1 MKLLAQNLDF
11 GNLQGFG
18 NLGLEGKGAAA
29 GLSTFSSMISASIGV
44 MSIVAFIW
52 FLYLFITGAIEIMAS
67 GADKQKLENGRNKIV
82 HGIMGVVI
90 VISAVFV
97 IDIIGTIFGIPFLNL
112 SLLFGKVIGTQ

>member
-29 GLSTFSSMISASIGV
+29 GLSTFSNMISTSIGV

-52 FLYLFITGAIEIMAS
+52 FVYLFITGAIEIMAS
-67 GADKQKLENGRNKIV
+67 GADKQKLENGRKKITN
-82 HGIMGVVI
+82 GIVGVVL

-112 SLLFGKVIGTQ
+112 SLLFGKVTGTQ